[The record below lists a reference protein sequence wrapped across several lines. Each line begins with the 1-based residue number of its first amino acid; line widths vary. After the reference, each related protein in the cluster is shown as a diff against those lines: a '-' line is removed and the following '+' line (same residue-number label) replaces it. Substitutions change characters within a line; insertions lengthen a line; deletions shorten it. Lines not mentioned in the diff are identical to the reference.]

1 MALVCLLYEHA
12 GKSVRSA
19 RDLLQAKDIA
29 GRSNAISKA
38 SGCVGLLIESLDLEG
53 GGEISRNLLGLYG
66 YMQNRLLEAN
76 LSQTDAP
83 LAEVQGLLSEL
94 HGAWAQL
101 ADLESPMSRPQA
113 VPQATRV

>member
-1 MALVCLLYEHA
+1 MALICLLYEHA
-12 GKSVRSA
+12 AKSVRSA
-19 RDLLQAKDIA
+19 RERLQAKDIA
-29 GRSNAISKA
+29 GRSSAISKT
-38 SGCVGLLIESLDLEG
+38 SDCVGLLIESLDLEG

-76 LSQTDAP
+76 LNQTDAP
-83 LAEVQGLLSEL
+83 LAEVQALLSEL

-101 ADLESPMSRPQA
+101 ADLESPMSRPQP

>member
-1 MALVCLLYEHA
+1 MALICLLYEQA

-19 RDLLQAKDIA
+19 RERLQAEDIA
-29 GRSNAISKA
+29 GRSSAISKA
-38 SGCVGLLIESLDLEG
+38 SDCIGLLIESLDLDG

-101 ADLESPMSRPQA
+101 ADLESPMARRQP